1 MKKILIL
8 AAALLTLVAC
18 HRDPHF
24 ISDKD
29 YRNEVHADFE
39 ARMAD
44 FPMLQVQLDTLSR
57 MEREAMEFLYAYM
70 PLSDL
75 ADYEP
80 SFYLQQVRYAFKA
93 REEMP
98 WGKAVPEDVF
108 RHFVLV
114 YRVNNENLDT
124 ARMVF
129 YRELKERVKGMTI
142 EEAALEV
149 NHWCH
154 EHVAYRASDSRTS
167 APLAT
172 MRTSLGRCGEE
183 STFTVTALRAVGIP
197 ARQCY
202 TPRWAH
208 CDDNHAWVEVWVGNT
223 TEGSEPRNKKYGK
236 WNTTEGSEPCNKK
249 CCGEWKFLG
258 ACEPDPRLNMGW
270 FSVPSTRCMMVHTKA
285 FGKYKGD
292 EEVVKRTGLYSEL
305 NLLSHYAPT
314 RRVIVTVQDENG
326 FPVKAQVKFKL
337 YNYAEYYTLADMATD
352 VNGKASLTTGLGDLL
367 IWASDGDRYAFE
379 KIDVR
384 QDSTLML
391 ILGTRTSSSAK
402 TTQLEKQ
409 DVRQDSTMTI
419 VLNSQSERKEQKEGS
434 DNSFGSDCEKI
445 VLFEMVPPVAGE
457 PKVVAT
463 EEETAANAKR
473 LAYEDSLRNAYTAT
487 FPTKE
492 YLQQLEGLQYI
503 DQVRLWELIHK
514 SEGNYQ
520 TIIDFIAKHGWHEE
534 EFDDVYDYLK
544 SFSDK
549 DLRDITSEVLESH
562 FSYYD
567 WVNGEPYSRDMYKK
581 GILPARISNEMVRP
595 YREELSCFKGMTAEE
610 IRQWT
615 LDSVVV
621 DDSSNYYNCPISPVG
636 VYKLRRA
643 DSHSRDIFFVAA
655 CRAAGIPAYLDN
667 ATNTIYAADGSKTVF
682 RKVDFDDD
690 NNAVDVNKKQAKLT
704 LTYHGKEPA
713 KPVYWP
719 HFTLAKL
726 ENGDLRTFDFEDDP
740 RMASFPATIE
750 LEPGTYCLST
760 GNRYPDGA
768 VRSRL
773 EFFEVK
779 SGEKVTKD
787 IVILPLGP
795 RTSSS
800 ANIDPNLE
808 LFDGI
813 ALWDY
818 AGDAGMLYINLGDYS
833 EPSKHLIVELKGL
846 QKEMKAWGG
855 MTFMVGPTT
864 IGMPSWGLVNT
875 DFAYQKGLLE
885 QRICEATKCGTN
897 IQYPLVAL
905 IDKEGYIRYHSTG
918 YKIGV
923 IEQVLKA
930 WERGRPRPQNR

>member
-1 MKKILIL
+1 MKKILIPL
-8 AAALLTLVAC
+8 LTALLFVAC
-18 HRDPHF
+18 SSHDNKAEVHF
-24 ISDKD
+24 ITNDA
-29 YRNEVHADFE
+29 YRNEVHKDFVSRVKNYE
-39 ARMAD
+39 LNDLA
-44 FPMLQVQLDTLSR
+44 FDTLSVQ
-57 MEREAMEFLYAYM
+57 EREAMEFLYAYM

-80 SFYLQQVRYAFKA
+80 AFFLQQVRYAFKA

-98 WGKAVPEDVF
+98 WGKTIPEDVF

-129 YRELKERVKGMTI
+129 YRELKDRVKGMSI

-183 STFTVTALRAVGIP
+183 STFTVTAMRAVGIP

-208 CDDNHAWVEVWVGNT
+208 CDDNHAWVEVYVD
-223 TEGSEPRNKKYGK
+223 
-236 WNTTEGSEPCNKK
+236 
-249 CCGEWKFLG
+249 GEWKFLG

-270 FSVPSTRCMMVHTKA
+270 FSVPSTRCMMVHSKA

-292 EEVVKRTGLYSEL
+292 EEVVKRTSLYSEL

-314 RRVIVTVQDENG
+314 RKVTVTVQDENG

-337 YNYAEYYTLADMATD
+337 YNYAEYYTLADMTTD

-367 IWASDGDRYAFE
+367 IWACDGDRYAFE
-379 KIDVR
+379 KLDVR
-384 QDSTLML
+384 QDSTLTL
-391 ILGTRTSSSAK
+391 TLPSTINY
-402 TTQLEKQ
+402 QL
-409 DVRQDSTMTI
+409 ST
-419 VLNSQSERKEQKEGS
+419 LN
-434 DNSFGSDCEKI
+434 
-445 VLFEMVPPVAGE
+445 FEMVPPIAGQ
-457 PKVVAT
+457 PKVTAT
-463 EEETAANAKR
+463 EEETTANAKR

-487 FPTKE
+487 FPTKDN
-492 YLQQLEGLQYI
+492 YKQLMKPNSNLTDEQS
-503 DQVRLWELIHK
+503 WEVIRK
-514 SEGNYQ
+514 SEGNYAE
-520 TIIDFIAKHGWHEE
+520 IIKFLDNHAEE
-534 EFDDVYDYLK
+534 DLVVMENYPGIIQYEDGHCEQMPSKIHNSYLYDYICT
-544 SFSDK
+544 FSDK
-549 DLRDITSEVLESH
+549 DLRDITVDILEAHWAVPSVR
-562 FSYYD
+562 FAYYD
-567 WVNGEPYSRDMYKK
+567 NYKK

-595 YREELSCFKGMTAEE
+595 YREELAEFKEMKSAEE
-610 IRQWT
+610 IFQWV
-615 LDSVVV
+615 SGKIVV

-643 DSHSRDIFFVAA
+643 DCHSRDIFFVAA

-682 RKVDFDDD
+682 RKVDFNDD
-690 NNAVDVNKKQAKLT
+690 NHAVDVNKKQAKLT
-704 LTYHGKEPA
+704 LTYRGKEPA

-726 ENGDLRTFDFEDDP
+726 ENGDLCTFDFEDDA
-740 RMASFPATIE
+740 RMAKFPATIE
-750 LEPGTYCLST
+750 LEPGIYCLST

-768 VRSRL
+768 VRSRM

-779 SGEKVTKD
+779 SGEQLTKE
-787 IVILPLGP
+787 IIILPLLA
-795 RTSSS
+795 RSDELATL
-800 ANIDPNLE
+800 DKHLE

-813 ALWDY
+813 ELWDY
-818 AGDAGMLYINLGDYS
+818 AGEEGMLYVNLGDYS
-833 EPSKHLIVELKGL
+833 EPSKHLIVELRQL
-846 QKEMKAWGG
+846 QKEMKSWGG
-855 MTFMVGPTT
+855 MTLMVGPQKLNMTD
-864 IGMPSWGLVNT
+864 WHLANT
-875 DFAYQKGLLE
+875 DLAYRQGLLE
-885 QRICEATKCGTN
+885 QRICEAAKLDKVE
-897 IQYPLVAL
+897 YPLVAL
-905 IDKEGYIRYHSTG
+905 IDKEGHILYQSTG

-930 WERGRPRPQNR
+930 VS

>member
-75 ADYEP
+75 ADYAP
-80 SFYLQQVRYAFKA
+80 QFYLQQVRYAFKA
-93 REEMP
+93 REEMA
-98 WGKAVPEDVF
+98 WGKDIPEDVF

-129 YRELKERVKGMTI
+129 YRELKDRVQGMTI

-167 APLAT
+167 SPLAT
-172 MRTSLGRCGEE
+172 MKTSLGRCGEE
-183 STFTVTALRAVGIP
+183 STFTVTAMRAVGIP

-208 CDDNHAWVEVWVGNT
+208 CDDNHAWVEVYVD
-223 TEGSEPRNKKYGK
+223 
-236 WNTTEGSEPCNKK
+236 
-249 CCGEWKFLG
+249 GEWKFLG

-292 EEVVKRTGLYSEL
+292 EEVVKRTGMYSEL

-314 RRVIVTVQDENG
+314 RRVTITVQDESG
-326 FPVKAQVKFKL
+326 APLGGAQVKFKL
-337 YNYAEYYTLADMATD
+337 YNYAEYYTLAAMTTD
-352 VNGKASLTTGLGDLL
+352 ANGQASLTTGLGDLL
-367 IWASDGDRYAFE
+367 IWVTDGDTYRFR
-379 KIDVR
+379 KLDVR
-384 QDSTLML
+384 KDSVATM
-391 ILGTRTSSSAK
+391 T
-402 TTQLEKQ
+402 LEK
-409 DVRQDSTMTI
+409 DVIVRQYREDMGCI
-419 VLNSQSERKEQKEGS
+419 HDADDWV
-434 DNSFGSDCEKI
+434 
-445 VLFEMVPPVAGE
+445 FEMVPPVAGE

-463 EEETAANAKR
+463 EEETAANARR

-487 FPTKE
+487 FPTRGKINWH
-492 YLQQLEGLQYI
+492 YDDCAWDFI
-503 DQVRLWELIHK
+503 RK
-514 SEGNYQ
+514 SEGNYKEIMKFLNMHFPFEDEGPDCWPYEP
-520 TIIDFIAKHGWHEE
+520 THL
-534 EFDDVYDYLK
+534 YNYLGT
-544 SFSDK
+544 FSDK
-549 DLRDITSEVLESH
+549 DLRDITCDVLAAHWSEC
-562 FSYYD
+562 
-567 WVNGEPYSRDMYKK
+567 VNGEVCVK
-581 GILPARISNEMVRP
+581 GLMPARISNEMVRP
-595 YREELSCFKGMTAEE
+595 YREELACFKGMTAEE
-610 IRQWT
+610 IMQWVM
-615 LDSVVV
+615 DSITI

-643 DSHSRDIFFVAA
+643 DRHSRDIFFVAA
-655 CRAAGIPAYLDN
+655 CRAAGVPAYLDN
-667 ATNTIYAADGSKTVF
+667 ATNILHTWNGKSWQTTSFFSMTSSSSSA
-682 RKVDFDDD
+682 R
-690 NNAVDVNKKQAKLT
+690 LT

-768 VRSRL
+768 VRSRM

-779 SGEKVTKD
+779 ADEKITKE
-787 IVILPLGP
+787 IVILPLLAHTDELGVL
-795 RTSSS
+795 
-800 ANIDPNLE
+800 DKNLE

-813 ALWDY
+813 ELWDY
-818 AGDAGMLYINLGDYS
+818 AGNSGMLYINLGDYS
-833 EPSKHLIVELKGL
+833 EPSKHLVVELKQL

-855 MTFMVGPTT
+855 MTFMVGPAKLNMTE
-864 IGMPSWGLVNT
+864 WHLVNT
-875 DFAYQKGLLE
+875 DITYNKGLLE
-885 QRICEATKCGTN
+885 QRILEATKSGAN

-905 IDKEGYIRYHSTG
+905 IDKDGQIRYHSTG

-930 WERGRPRPQNR
+930 AK

>member
-1 MKKILIL
+1 MKRYIIL
-8 AAALLTLVAC
+8 AAAALLMLAAC
-18 HRDPHF
+18 NRDPHF
-24 ISDKD
+24 ITDRA

-39 ARMAD
+39 ARMAE
-44 FPMLQVQLDTLSR
+44 FPMLEVQLDTLNR
-57 MEREAMEFLYAYM
+57 AEREAMEFLYAYM

-80 SFYLQQVRYAFKA
+80 AFFLQQIYMAFTA

-98 WGKAVPEDVF
+98 WGKDIPEDVF

-129 YRELKERVKGMTI
+129 YRELKERVQGMTI

-172 MRTSLGRCGEE
+172 MRTALGRCGEE

-208 CDDNHAWVEVWVGNT
+208 CDDNHAWVEVYVD
-223 TEGSEPRNKKYGK
+223 
-236 WNTTEGSEPCNKK
+236 
-249 CCGEWKFLG
+249 GEWKFLG

-285 FGKYKGD
+285 FGKYKGATD
-292 EEVVKRTGLYSEL
+292 RERSTTSEEVVKRTGLFSEL

-314 RRVIVTVQDENG
+314 RRVTVTVQDENG

-337 YNYAEYYTLADMATD
+337 YNYAEYHTLATMMTGVD
-352 VNGKASLTTGLGDLL
+352 GKASLNTGLGDLL
-367 IWASDGDRYAFE
+367 VWATDGDRYTFE
-379 KIDVR
+379 KLDVR
-384 QDSTLML
+384 NDSTITLTIPS
-391 ILGTRTSSSAK
+391 ILSSQFS
-402 TTQLEKQ
+402 
-409 DVRQDSTMTI
+409 I
-419 VLNSQSERKEQKEGS
+419 LN
-434 DNSFGSDCEKI
+434 
-445 VLFEMVPPVAGE
+445 FEIVPPVAGE

-487 FPTKE
+487 FPTKDN
-492 YLQQLEGLQYI
+492 YKQLLKPNPNLTDEQA
-503 DQVRLWELIHK
+503 WEIIRK
-514 SEGNYQ
+514 SEGNYAEIVKFLNNH
-520 TIIDFIAKHGWHEE
+520 TDSVVFWKFPATRGIDGRLVQKASYHPML
-534 EFDDVYDYLK
+534 YDYLHTY
-544 SFSDK
+544 SDK
-549 DLRDITSEVLESH
+549 DMRDITAEVLEAH
-562 FSYYD
+562 FIVGPWSI
-567 WVNGEPYSRDMYKK
+567 K
-581 GILPARISNEMVRP
+581 GLIPARISNELVRP
-595 YREELSCFKGMTAEE
+595 YRDELSRFIGMTAEE
-610 IRQWT
+610 IRQWVM
-615 LDSVVV
+615 DSITI
-621 DDSSNYYNCPISPVG
+621 DDSSNYYNCPISPMG
-636 VYKLRRA
+636 VYKIRHA

-655 CRAAGIPAYLDN
+655 CRSAGIPAYLDN
-667 ATNTIYAADGSKTVF
+667 ATNIIYAQDGNTWSVETF
-682 RKVDFDDD
+682 HETSHEGHNETYRGTSL
-690 NNAVDVNKKQAKLT
+690 Q
-704 LTYHGKEPA
+704 LTYRGKEPA

-726 ENGDLRTFDFEDDP
+726 ENGDLRTFDFEDDA

-773 EFFEVK
+773 EFFTIK
-779 SGEKVTKD
+779 AGEKLTKE
-787 IVILPLGP
+787 IVILPLMERINLSTYQP
-795 RTSSS
+795 I
-800 ANIDPNLE
+800 NPHLE

-813 ALWDY
+813 ELWDY
-818 AGDAGMLYINLGDYS
+818 AGDAGMLYVNLGDYS
-833 EPSKHLIVELKGL
+833 EPSKHLIVELRQL
-846 QKEMKAWGG
+846 QKEVKAWGG

-885 QRICEATKCGTN
+885 QHILEATHSGDN
-897 IQYPLVAL
+897 VQYPLVAL
-905 IDKEGYIRYHSTG
+905 IDKDGRILYSSTG

-930 WERGRPRPQNR
+930 AKQ

>member
-1 MKKILIL
+1 MKRLL
-8 AAALLTLVAC
+8 LFAAGVLLFAAC

-24 ISDKD
+24 ITDKN

-39 ARMAD
+39 ARMAE
-44 FPMLQVQLDTLSR
+44 FPMLEVQLDTLSR

-80 SFYLQQVRYAFKA
+80 EFYLQQVRYAFKA
-93 REEMP
+93 REEMA
-98 WGKAVPEDVF
+98 WGKEVPEDVF

-183 STFTVTALRAVGIP
+183 STFTVTALRSVGIP

-208 CDDNHAWVEVWVGNT
+208 CDDNHAWVEVYVD
-223 TEGSEPRNKKYGK
+223 
-236 WNTTEGSEPCNKK
+236 
-249 CCGEWKFLG
+249 GEWKFLG

-270 FSVPSTRCMMVHTKA
+270 FSVPSTRCMMVHSKA

-292 EEVVKRTGLYSEL
+292 EEVVKRTALYSEL

-314 RRVIVTVQDENG
+314 RKVTVTVQDENG

-367 IWASDGDRYAFE
+367 IWATDGDRLAFDR
-379 KIDVR
+379 IDVR
-384 QDSTLML
+384 KDSIMTL
-391 ILGTRTSSSAK
+391 
-402 TTQLEKQ
+402 
-409 DVRQDSTMTI
+409 
-419 VLNSQSERKEQKEGS
+419 VLNS
-434 DNSFGSDCEKI
+434 SFFIPHSSLE
-445 VLFEMVPPVAGE
+445 LEMVPPVAGD

-463 EEETAANAKR
+463 EEKTAANARR

-492 YLQQLEGLQYI
+492 TYKQLMKPNPNLTDDEA
-503 DQVRLWELIHK
+503 WEIIRK
-514 SEGNYQ
+514 SEGNYAE
-520 TIIDFIAKHGWHEE
+520 IIRFLDNHAEE
-534 EFDDVYDYLK
+534 DLIEITYWTCICEGSPMWSDSCSYLYDYLCT
-544 SFSDK
+544 FSDK
-549 DLRDITSEVLESH
+549 DLRDITDNVLEAHWTVPPMNPWSK
-562 FSYYD
+562 
-567 WVNGEPYSRDMYKK
+567 EYSLYKK

-595 YREELSCFKGMTAEE
+595 YREELAEFKEMKYADYIFEWVSGHIT
-610 IRQWT
+610 
-615 LDSVVV
+615 V

-643 DSHSRDIFFVAA
+643 DRHSRDIFFVAA

-667 ATNTIYAADGSKTVF
+667 ATNTIYAADASKSTF
-682 RKVDFDDD
+682 RKMDFNDD

-726 ENGDLRTFDFEDDP
+726 ENGDLRTFDFEDDA
-740 RMASFPATIE
+740 RMAKFPATIE

-768 VRSRL
+768 VRSRM

-779 SGEKVTKD
+779 AGEKVTKE
-787 IVILPLGP
+787 IIILPLLA
-795 RTSSS
+795 RTDELGIV
-800 ANIDPNLE
+800 NPHLE

-813 ALWDY
+813 ELWDY
-818 AGDAGMLYINLGDYS
+818 AGESGMLYVNLGNYS
-833 EPSKHLIVELKGL
+833 EPSKHLVVELKQL
-846 QKEMKAWGG
+846 QKEMRAWGG
-855 MTFMVGPTT
+855 MTFMVGPTS
-864 IGMPSWGLVNT
+864 IGMPSWNLVNT

-885 QRICEATKCGTN
+885 QRIMEATKCGSD

-905 IDKEGYIRYHSTG
+905 IDKDGHIRYHSTG

-930 WERGRPRPQNR
+930 AR

>member
-1 MKKILIL
+1 MKKILL
-8 AAALLTLVAC
+8 VAAATLLFAAC

-24 ISDKD
+24 ITDRD
-29 YRNEVHADFE
+29 YRNTVHADFE
-39 ARMAD
+39 VRMAD
-44 FPMLQVQLDTLSR
+44 FPMLLVQLDTLSA

-80 SFYLQQVRYAFKA
+80 SFYLNQVRYAFKA

-98 WGKAVPEDVF
+98 WGKDVPEDIF

-129 YRELKERVKGMTI
+129 YRELKDRVKGLSM

-183 STFTVTALRAVGIP
+183 STFTVTAMRAVGIP

-208 CDDNHAWVEVWVGNT
+208 CDDNHAWVEVYVD
-223 TEGSEPRNKKYGK
+223 
-236 WNTTEGSEPCNKK
+236 
-249 CCGEWKFLG
+249 GEWKFLG

-292 EEVVKRTGLYSEL
+292 EEVVKRTSLYSEL

-314 RRVIVTVQDENG
+314 RRVTVTVVDVDG
-326 FPVKAQVKFKL
+326 APLDGAQVKFKL
-337 YNYAEYYTLADMATD
+337 YNYAEYYTLATMTTD
-352 VNGKASLTTGLGDLL
+352 KEGKASLTTGLGDLL
-367 IWASDGDRYAFE
+367 IWASDGERYTFE
-379 KIDVR
+379 KLDVR
-384 QDSTLML
+384 QDSTLTL
-391 ILGTRTSSSAK
+391 ALTHSSVSLTAATSPNLGEELDERGSSSPSK
-402 TTQLEKQ
+402 LEG
-409 DVRQDSTMTI
+409 VA
-419 VLNSQSERKEQKEGS
+419 EGQGRV
-434 DNSFGSDCEKI
+434 FT
-445 VLFEMVPPVAGE
+445 FEMVPPVVGE
-457 PKVVAT
+457 PQVIAT

-487 FPTKE
+487 FPTKDDLQRMDGIQ
-492 YLQQLEGLQYI
+492 YLNKAQKEM
-503 DQVRLWELIHK
+503 LWELVHK
-514 SEGNYQ
+514 SEGNHEAIL
-520 TIIDFIAKHGWHEE
+520 TFISKHGLHEE
-534 EFDDVYDYLK
+534 QFGPVYDYL
-544 SFSDK
+544 STFSDK
-549 DLRDITSEVLESH
+549 DLRDITSEVLEVH
-562 FSYYD
+562 YTTYD
-567 WVNGEPYSRDMYKK
+567 WDWIDEQDCPVTATGVYYK

-595 YREELSCFKGMTAEE
+595 YREELASFKGMTAEE
-610 IRQWT
+610 IKHWVM
-615 LDSVVV
+615 DSINV
-621 DDSSNYYNCPISPVG
+621 DDSGNYYNCPVSPVG

-655 CRAAGIPAYLDN
+655 CRAAEVPAYLDN
-667 ATNTIYAADGSKTVF
+667 ATNRIYVWENANWVAKDFKVLKDSKDL
-682 RKVDFDDD
+682 K
-690 NNAVDVNKKQAKLT
+690 AAKLT
-704 LTYHGKEPA
+704 LTHHGKEPA
-713 KPVYWP
+713 KPVYWS

-726 ENGDLRTFDFEDDP
+726 ENGDLRTFDFEDDA
-740 RMASFPATIE
+740 RMESFPATIE
-750 LEPGTYCLST
+750 LEPGVYCLST

-768 VRSRL
+768 VRSRM

-779 SGEKVTKD
+779 AGEKVTKE
-787 IVILPLGP
+787 IVILPLLA
-795 RTSSS
+795 RT
-800 ANIDPNLE
+800 DELGVLDKNLE

-813 ALWDY
+813 ELWDY
-818 AGDAGMLYINLGDYS
+818 AGDAGMLYVNLGDYS
-833 EPSKHLIVELKGL
+833 EPSKHLIVELKQH
-846 QKEMKAWGG
+846 QKEMKQWGG
-855 MTFMVGPTT
+855 MTFMVGPAN

-875 DFAYQKGLLE
+875 DFAYKKGQLE
-885 QRICEATKCGTN
+885 QRIHEAVRGN
-897 IQYPLVAL
+897 GHYPIVAL
-905 IDKEGYIRYHSTG
+905 INKDGHILYHSEG

-930 WERGRPRPQNR
+930 AK

>member
-1 MKKILIL
+1 MKKILL
-8 AAALLTLVAC
+8 VAAAALLFAAC
-18 HRDPHF
+18 HHDPHF
-24 ISDKD
+24 ITDKD

-39 ARMAD
+39 ARIAE
-44 FPMLQVQLDTLSR
+44 FPMLDVQLDTLSR

-80 SFYLQQVRYAFKA
+80 SFYLNQVRYAFKA
-93 REEMP
+93 RNEMP
-98 WGKAVPEDVF
+98 WGKDVPEDVF

-129 YRELKERVKGMTI
+129 YRELKMRVQGMTI

-208 CDDNHAWVEVWVGNT
+208 CDDNHAWVEVYVN
-223 TEGSEPRNKKYGK
+223 
-236 WNTTEGSEPCNKK
+236 
-249 CCGEWKFLG
+249 GEWKFLG

-314 RRVIVTVQDENG
+314 RKVTVTVQDENG

-337 YNYAEYYTLADMATD
+337 YNYAEYYTLATMTTD
-352 VNGKASLTTGLGDLL
+352 VNGRASLTTGLGDLL
-367 IWASDGDRYAFE
+367 IWATNGDRYAFE

-384 QDSTLML
+384 QDSIMTLT
-391 ILGTRTSSSAK
+391 IP
-402 TTQLEKQ
+402 
-409 DVRQDSTMTI
+409 ST
-419 VLNSQSERKEQKEGS
+419 LNSQLSTL
-434 DNSFGSDCEKI
+434 N
-445 VLFEMVPPVAGE
+445 FEIVPPVAGE

-463 EEETAANAKR
+463 EEETATNAKR

-487 FPTKE
+487 FPTKDN
-492 YLQQLEGLQYI
+492 YKQLLKPNPNLTDEQA
-503 DQVRLWELIHK
+503 WEIIHK
-514 SEGNYQ
+514 SEGNYAEIVKFLNNH
-520 TIIDFIAKHGWHEE
+520 TDSVILWKFPEVHGIDGRLVEKASYHPMLF
-534 EFDDVYDYLK
+534 DYLHTY
-544 SFSDK
+544 SDK
-549 DLRDITSEVLESH
+549 DMRDITADVLESH
-562 FSYYD
+562 FVEGPWWSTKQETD
-567 WVNGEPYSRDMYKK
+567 IK

-595 YREELSCFKGMTAEE
+595 YREELAEFRE
-610 IRQWT
+610 MKYADYIFEWVSGNIT
-615 LDSVVV
+615 V
-621 DDSSNYYNCPISPVG
+621 DDSSNYFGCPISPVG

-643 DSHSRDIFFVAA
+643 DRHSRDIFFVAA

-667 ATNTIYAADGSKTVF
+667 ATNTIYAADASKSVF
-682 RKVDFDDD
+682 RKMDFNDD
-690 NNAVDVNKKQAKLT
+690 NHAVDVNAKRARLT
-704 LTYHGKEPA
+704 LTYRGKDPA

-740 RMASFPATIE
+740 RMANFPATIE
-750 LEPGTYCLST
+750 LEPGIYCLST

-779 SGEKVTKD
+779 SGENVTKE
-787 IVILPLGP
+787 IIILPLLA
-795 RTSSS
+795 RTDELG
-800 ANIDPNLE
+800 ILDKNLE

-813 ALWDY
+813 ELWDY
-818 AGDAGMLYINLGDYS
+818 AGDAGMLYINLGDYG
-833 EPSKHLIVELKGL
+833 EPSKHLVVELRQQ
-846 QKEMKAWGG
+846 QKEMKQWGG
-855 MTFMVGPTT
+855 MTFMVGPRKLNMTD
-864 IGMPSWGLVNT
+864 WHLVNT
-875 DFAYQKGLLE
+875 DISYNKGILE
-885 QRICEATKCGTN
+885 QRILAATHG
-897 IQYPLVAL
+897 QGHYPVVAL
-905 IDKEGYIRYHSTG
+905 INKDGHILYYSEG

-930 WERGRPRPQNR
+930 AK

>member
-1 MKKILIL
+1 MKKIIP
-8 AAALLTLVAC
+8 LLMGLVLLVSC

-24 ISDKD
+24 ITDKD
-29 YRNEVHADFE
+29 YRAEVHADFE
-39 ARMAD
+39 ARCAE
-44 FPMLQVQLDTLSR
+44 FPMLQLQLDTLSA

-80 SFYLQQVRYAFKA
+80 TFYLDQVRTAFKA

-98 WGKAVPEDVF
+98 WGKDVPEDEF

-114 YRVNNENLDT
+114 YRVNNENLDS

-208 CDDNHAWVEVWVGNT
+208 CDDNHAWVEVYVN
-223 TEGSEPRNKKYGK
+223 
-236 WNTTEGSEPCNKK
+236 
-249 CCGEWKFLG
+249 GEWKFLG

-292 EEVVKRTGLYSEL
+292 EEVVKSTALFSEL

-314 RRVIVTVQDENG
+314 RKVTVTVQDENG

-337 YNYAEYYTLADMATD
+337 YNYAEYYTLATIATNAD
-352 VNGKASLTTGLGDLL
+352 GEASLTTGLGDLL
-367 IWASDGDRYAFE
+367 IWTTDGDRYAFE

-384 QDSTLML
+384 QDSTLTL

-402 TTQLEKQ
+402 TTQ
-409 DVRQDSTMTI
+409 VRTGTSALPGI
-419 VLNSQSERKEQKEGS
+419 VT
-434 DNSFGSDCEKI
+434 
-445 VLFEMVPPVAGE
+445 FEIVPPVAGD

-473 LAYEDSLRNAYTAT
+473 LAYEDSLRNAYSAT
-487 FPTKE
+487 FPTRGKINWH
-492 YLQQLEGLQYI
+492 YDDCAWDFI
-503 DQVRLWELIHK
+503 RK
-514 SEGNYQ
+514 SEGNYKEIMKFLNMHFPFEDEGPDCWPYEP
-520 TIIDFIAKHGWHEE
+520 THL
-534 EFDDVYDYLK
+534 YNYLGT
-544 SFSDK
+544 FSDK
-549 DLRDITSEVLESH
+549 DLRDITCDVLAAHWSEC
-562 FSYYD
+562 
-567 WVNGEPYSRDMYKK
+567 VNGEVCVK
-581 GILPARISNEMVRP
+581 GLMPARISNEMVRP
-595 YREELSCFKGMTAEE
+595 YREELACFKGMTAEE
-610 IRQWT
+610 IRRWVM
-615 LDSVVV
+615 DSITI

-636 VYKLRRA
+636 VYKLRCA

-655 CRAAGIPAYLDN
+655 CRAAEVPAYLDN
-667 ATNTIYAADGSKTVF
+667 ATNRIYVWEKASWVTKDFKGLNGSKDL
-682 RKVDFDDD
+682 K
-690 NNAVDVNKKQAKLT
+690 AAGLT

-750 LEPGTYCLST
+750 VEPGIYCLST
-760 GNRYPDGA
+760 GNRYPDGE
-768 VRSRL
+768 VRSRM

-779 SGEKVTKD
+779 AGERVTKE
-787 IVILPLGP
+787 IVILPLLA
-795 RTSSS
+795 RT
-800 ANIDPNLE
+800 DELGVVDKNLE
-808 LFDGI
+808 LFNGVE
-813 ALWDY
+813 LWDY
-818 AGDAGMLYINLGDYS
+818 AGDAGMLYVNLGEYS
-833 EPSKHLIVELKGL
+833 EPSKHLIVELRQL
-846 QKEMKAWGG
+846 QKEMKQWGG
-855 MTFMVGPTT
+855 MTFMVGPSS
-864 IGMPSWGLVNT
+864 IDMPSWNLVNT
-875 DFAYQKGLLE
+875 DYAYRKGMLE
-885 QRICEATKCGTN
+885 ERICDAVKLDKVE
-897 IQYPLVAL
+897 YPLVAL
-905 IDKEGYIRYHSTG
+905 IDKDGGIRYHSMG

-930 WERGRPRPQNR
+930 CK

>member
-1 MKKILIL
+1 MKRIVLLVAAVLLL
-8 AAALLTLVAC
+8 AAC
-18 HRDPHF
+18 GRDPHF
-24 ISDKD
+24 ITDKQ
-29 YRNEVHADFE
+29 YRDEVHADFE
-39 ARMAD
+39 ARMAE
-44 FPMLQVQLDTLSR
+44 FPMLDVRLDTLSR
-57 MEREAMEFLYAYM
+57 AEREAMEFLYAYM

-80 SFYLQQVRYAFKA
+80 SFYLNQVRYAFKT
-93 REEMP
+93 REEMA
-98 WGKAVPEDVF
+98 WGKDIPEDVF

-129 YRELKERVKGMTI
+129 YRELKERVKGMTM

-172 MRTSLGRCGEE
+172 LRTSLGRCGEE

-208 CDDNHAWVEVWVGNT
+208 CDDNHAWVEVWVGST
-223 TEGSEPRNKKYGK
+223 TEGSE
-236 WNTTEGSEPCNKK
+236 SCNKK
-249 CCGEWKFLG
+249 CCNGEWKFLG

-292 EEVVKRTGLYSEL
+292 EEVVKRTGMYSEL
-305 NLLSHYAPT
+305 NLLPHYAPT
-314 RRVIVTVQDENG
+314 RRVTVTVQEESG
-326 FPVKAQVKFKL
+326 APLGGAQVKFKL
-337 YNYAEYYTLADMATD
+337 YNYAEYYTLANVTTD
-352 VNGKASLTTGLGDLL
+352 AEGHASLTTGLGDLL
-367 IWASDGDRYAFE
+367 IWATDGEHYAFE
-379 KIDVR
+379 K
-384 QDSTLML
+384 L
-391 ILGTRTSSSAK
+391 
-402 TTQLEKQ
+402 
-409 DVRQDSTMTI
+409 DVRQDSTMTL
-419 VLNSQSERKEQKEGS
+419 VLADKS
-434 DNSFGSDCEKI
+434 DASGKSDI
-445 VLFEMVPPVAGE
+445 ITFEIVPPVAGE

-492 YLQQLEGLQYI
+492 AYKQLMKPNPNLTDEQS
-503 DQVRLWELIHK
+503 WEIIRK
-514 SEGNYQ
+514 SEGNYAE
-520 TIIDFIAKHGWHEE
+520 IIKFLDNHIEDYRVKNIAVVTSINGAADIYENWNPL
-534 EFDDVYDYLK
+534 YDYLCTY
-544 SFSDK
+544 SDK
-549 DLRDITSEVLESH
+549 DLRDITTDVLEASS
-562 FSYYD
+562 FMPGPPWYD
-567 WVNGEPYSRDMYKK
+567 VFKR
-581 GILPARISNEMVRP
+581 GIMPARISNEMVRP
-595 YREELSCFKGMTAEE
+595 YRAELSCFKGMTADS
-610 IRQWT
+610 IRRWVV
-615 LDSVVV
+615 DSIVV
-621 DDSSNYYNCPISPVG
+621 DDTSNYYNCPISPVG
-636 VYKLRRA
+636 VYKIRHA
-643 DSHSRDIFFVAA
+643 DPHSRDIFFVAA

-667 ATNTIYAADGSKTVF
+667 ATNTIYAADASKTVF
-682 RKVDFDDD
+682 RKVDFNDD
-690 NNAVDVNKKQAKLT
+690 NSSLLTPHSSLT
-704 LTYHGKEPA
+704 LVYKGKEPA

-726 ENGDLRTFDFEDDP
+726 ENGDLRTFDFEDDA
-740 RMASFPATIE
+740 RMASFPATLE

-773 EFFEVK
+773 EFFEIK
-779 SGEKVTKD
+779 AGEKVAKE
-787 IVILPLGP
+787 IIILPLVERINLSTYQRINP
-795 RTSSS
+795 H
-800 ANIDPNLE
+800 LE

-813 ALWDY
+813 ELWDY

-833 EPSKHLIVELKGL
+833 EPSKHLIVELIQQ
-846 QKEMKAWGG
+846 QKDMKQWGG

-864 IGMPSWGLVNT
+864 IGMPSWGLANT

-885 QRICEATKCGTN
+885 QHICEAAKLGN
-897 IQYPLVAL
+897 VEYPLVAL
-905 IDKEGYIRYHSTG
+905 IDKEGCILYHSTG

-930 WERGRPRPQNR
+930 AIH

>member
-1 MKKILIL
+1 MKRRIVL
-8 AAALLTLVAC
+8 AAVVLLALVGC
-18 HRDPHF
+18 RRDPHF
-24 ISDKD
+24 ITDRD
-29 YRNEVHADFE
+29 YRSMVHEDFE
-39 ARMAD
+39 TRVSQ
-44 FPMLQVQLDTLSR
+44 FSMLNSQLRLDTLSR
-57 MEREAMEFLYAYM
+57 AEREAMEFLYAYM

-80 SFYLQQVRYAFKA
+80 AFYLDQVRYAFRA

-98 WGKAVPEDVF
+98 WGKDIPEDVF

-129 YRELKERVKGMTI
+129 FRELKERVQGMTI

-183 STFTVTALRAVGIP
+183 STFAVTALRAVGIP

-208 CDDNHAWVEVWVGNT
+208 CDDNHAWVEVWVSG
-223 TEGSEPRNKKYGK
+223 ESGAS
-236 WNTTEGSEPCNKK
+236 
-249 CCGEWKFLG
+249 GEWKFLG

-270 FSVPSTRCMMVHTKA
+270 FSVPSTRCMMVHSKA

-292 EEVVKRTGLYSEL
+292 EEVVRRTSLYSEL

-314 RRVIVTVQDENG
+314 RRVTVTVQDEEG
-326 FPVKAQVKFKL
+326 KPLEGAQVKFKL
-337 YNYAEYYTLADMATD
+337 YNYAEYYTLSTQTTD
-352 VNGKASLTTGLGDLL
+352 AEGKASLTTGLGDLL
-367 IWASDGDRYAFE
+367 VWATDGDRYAFD

-384 QDSTLML
+384 QDSALTLHDWYA
-391 ILGTRTSSSAK
+391 GCQPADDSEVTAGWQPAY
-402 TTQLEKQ
+402 QL
-409 DVRQDSTMTI
+409 
-419 VLNSQSERKEQKEGS
+419 
-434 DNSFGSDCEKI
+434 
-445 VLFEMVPPVAGE
+445 EMVPPVAGE
-457 PKVVAT
+457 PKVVAS
-463 EEETAANAKR
+463 EEEIAANAKR

-487 FPTKE
+487 FPTKDN
-492 YLQQLEGLQYI
+492 YKQLLKPNINITDEQA
-503 DQVRLWELIHK
+503 WEIIHK
-514 SEGNYQ
+514 SEGNYAE
-520 TIIDFIAKHGWHEE
+520 IAKFINNHCDSVKVWYYSAGFDFGLVCEE
-534 EFDDVYDYLK
+534 RFEYTPHLYDYLCT
-544 SFSDK
+544 FSDK
-549 DLRDITSEVLESH
+549 DLRDITANVLESH
-562 FSYYD
+562 YAITGDEYLLS
-567 WVNGEPYSRDMYKK
+567 VQK

-595 YREELSCFKGMTAEE
+595 YRKELACFKGMTAEE

-615 LDSVVV
+615 LDSIAI

-655 CRAAGIPAYLDN
+655 CRAAGVPAYLDN
-667 ATNTIYAADGSKTVF
+667 ATNTVFAAGENNGEF
-682 RKVDFDDD
+682 RIVNFEDASA
-690 NNAVDVNKKQAKLT
+690 NNSEFKIQNSQLT
-704 LTYHGKEPA
+704 LTYRGKEPA

-726 ENGDLRTFDFEDDP
+726 ENGDLRTFDFENDP
-740 RMASFPATIE
+740 RMASFPATIS

-779 SGEKVTKD
+779 AGEKVTKE
-787 IVILPLGP
+787 IVIPPLEDKLN
-795 RTSSS
+795 TEHLTL
-800 ANIDPNLE
+800 DTHLE

-813 ALWDY
+813 ELWDY
-818 AGDAGMLYINLGDYS
+818 AGKEGMLYVNLGEYS
-833 EPSKHLIVELKGL
+833 EPSKHLIVELRQL
-846 QKEMKAWGG
+846 QKEMKQWGG
-855 MTFMVGPTT
+855 MTLMVGPAT
-864 IGMPSWGLVNT
+864 IGMPQWGLANT
-875 DFAYQKGLLE
+875 DFAYQKGELE
-885 QRICEATKCGTN
+885 QRICEAAGLSN
-897 IQYPLVAL
+897 VEYPLVAL
-905 IDKEGYIRYHSTG
+905 IDKDGHILYRSTG

-923 IEQVLKA
+923 VEQVLKA
-930 WERGRPRPQNR
+930 TRR

>member
-1 MKKILIL
+1 MSMIVYRRFRWIAFCRCWLFVGLFGFLL
-8 AAALLTLVAC
+8 AGCA
-18 HRDPHF
+18 PHF
-24 ISDKD
+24 ITDKD

-39 ARMAD
+39 ARVSQ
-44 FPMLQVQLDTLSR
+44 FSIFNSQLRLDTLCQA
-57 MEREAMEFLYAYM
+57 EREAMEFLYAYM

-80 SFYLQQVRYAFKA
+80 AFYLQQVRYAFKA

-98 WGKAVPEDVF
+98 WGKAVPEDIF

-129 YRELKERVKGMTI
+129 YRALKERVKGMTM

-208 CDDNHAWVEVWVGNT
+208 CDDNHAWVEVYVD
-223 TEGSEPRNKKYGK
+223 
-236 WNTTEGSEPCNKK
+236 
-249 CCGEWKFLG
+249 GEWKFLG

-314 RRVIVTVQDENG
+314 RRVTVSVHDENG

-337 YNYAEYYTLADMATD
+337 YNYAEYYTLADMTTD
-352 VNGKASLTTGLGDLL
+352 VNGQASLTTGLGDLL
-367 IWASDGDRYAFE
+367 IWATNGDRYAFE

-384 QDSTLML
+384 QDSIMTLT
-391 ILGTRTSSSAK
+391 IP
-402 TTQLEKQ
+402 
-409 DVRQDSTMTI
+409 ST
-419 VLNSQSERKEQKEGS
+419 LNSQLSTL
-434 DNSFGSDCEKI
+434 N
-445 VLFEMVPPVAGE
+445 FEIVPPIAGE
-457 PKVVAT
+457 PKVTAT

-487 FPTKE
+487 FPTKDNYKQFMKPNHNLTDE
-492 YLQQLEGLQYI
+492 QA
-503 DQVRLWELIHK
+503 WEIIHK
-514 SEGNYQ
+514 SEGNYAE
-520 TIIDFIAKHGWHEE
+520 IIKFLDNHTEENSAIAGETEATCIGCFDGFIISWNS
-534 EFDDVYDYLK
+534 FYDYIH

-549 DLRDITSEVLESH
+549 DLRDITAEVLESH
-562 FSYYD
+562 
-567 WVNGEPYSRDMYKK
+567 WAMPPMHPMANGYGPYRK
-581 GILPARISNEMVRP
+581 GGLPARISNEMVRP
-595 YREELSCFKGMTAEE
+595 YREELACFKGMTAEE
-610 IRQWT
+610 IRQWVV
-615 LDSVVV
+615 DSIAI

-636 VYKLRRA
+636 VNKIRRA

-667 ATNTIYAADGSKTVF
+667 ATNTIYTWDNKSWQITSFSSMTSSSGSA
-682 RKVDFDDD
+682 R
-690 NNAVDVNKKQAKLT
+690 LT

-713 KPVYWP
+713 KPIYWP

-726 ENGDLRTFDFEDDP
+726 EKGDLRTFDFEDDP

-768 VRSRL
+768 VRSHL

-779 SGEKVTKD
+779 AGEHVTKE
-787 IVILPLGP
+787 IVILPLVE
-795 RTSSS
+795 RTDPSTHPC
-800 ANIDPNLE
+800 IDPHTE

-813 ALWDY
+813 ELWDY
-818 AGDAGMLYINLGDYS
+818 AGEKGMLYINLGDYS
-833 EPSKHLIVELKGL
+833 EPSKHLVVELRQR
-846 QKEMKAWGG
+846 QKEMRRWGG
-855 MTFMVGPTT
+855 MTMLVGPSD
-864 IGMPSWGLVNT
+864 IGMVDWNLAGT
-875 DFAYQKGLLE
+875 DLSFHKGMLE
-885 QRICEATKCGTN
+885 QKIVEALRLKT
-897 IQYPLVAL
+897 IQYPLVVL
-905 IDKEGYIRYHSTG
+905 IDKEGRIRYHSEG

-923 IEQVLKA
+923 VGQVL
-930 WERGRPRPQNR
+930 RLFHL

>member
-1 MKKILIL
+1 MKKILLLVI
-8 AAALLTLVAC
+8 AALLCLTAC
-18 HRDPHF
+18 QRDPHF
-24 ISDKD
+24 ITDRA

-39 ARMAD
+39 ARMAE

-80 SFYLQQVRYAFKA
+80 AFYLQQVRYAFKA

-98 WGKAVPEDVF
+98 WGKDIPEDVF

-129 YRELKERVKGMTI
+129 YRELKDRVGGMTI

-208 CDDNHAWVEVWVGNT
+208 CDDNHAWVEVFVD
-223 TEGSEPRNKKYGK
+223 
-236 WNTTEGSEPCNKK
+236 
-249 CCGEWKFLG
+249 GEWKFLG

-292 EEVVKRTGLYSEL
+292 EEVVKRTSIYSEL

-314 RRVIVTVQDENG
+314 RRVTITVLDADGKPLEG
-326 FPVKAQVKFKL
+326 AQVKFKL
-337 YNYAEYYTLADMATD
+337 YNYAEYYTLSTQTTD
-352 VNGKASLTTGLGDLL
+352 KDGHASLTTGLGDLL
-367 IWASDGDRYAFE
+367 IWATDGEHYTFD

-384 QDSTLML
+384 QDSTLAL
-391 ILGTRTSSSAK
+391 VIPSSLSSQFPIL
-402 TTQLEKQ
+402 
-409 DVRQDSTMTI
+409 
-419 VLNSQSERKEQKEGS
+419 NY
-434 DNSFGSDCEKI
+434 
-445 VLFEMVPPVAGE
+445 EMVPPTAGQ

-463 EEETAANAKR
+463 EEETAANARR

-487 FPTKE
+487 FPTKDDFQRMDGIQ
-492 YLQQLEGLQYI
+492 YLNKAQKEM
-503 DQVRLWELIHK
+503 LWELVHK
-514 SEGNYQ
+514 SEGNHE
-520 TIIDFIAKHGWHEE
+520 TILTFISKHGLHEE
-534 EFDDVYDYLK
+534 QFGPVYDYL
-544 SFSDK
+544 STFSDK
-549 DLRDITSEVLESH
+549 DLRDITSEVLEVH
-562 FSYYD
+562 YTTYD
-567 WVNGEPYSRDMYKK
+567 WDWIDEQDCPVTATGVYYK

-595 YREELSCFKGMTAEE
+595 YREELTCFKSMTAEE
-610 IRQWT
+610 IRQWVI
-615 LDSVVV
+615 DSIVI
-621 DDSSNYYNCPISPVG
+621 DDSNNYFGCPISPVG

-655 CRAAGIPAYLDN
+655 CRAAGVPAYLDN
-667 ATNTIYAADGSKTVF
+667 ATNIIHYSGDGKVWRTIGFAEKADDGLPNVAF
-682 RKVDFDDD
+682 
-690 NNAVDVNKKQAKLT
+690 LT
-704 LTYHGKEPA
+704 LTYHGKDPA

-726 ENGDLRTFDFEDDP
+726 ENGDLRTFDFEDDS
-740 RMASFPATIE
+740 RMASFPASLII
-750 LEPGTYCLST
+750 EPGVYCLST

-779 SGEKVTKD
+779 SGEKVTKE
-787 IVILPLGP
+787 IVILPL
-795 RTSSS
+795 
-800 ANIDPNLE
+800 IDRQNTKHLTLNPHLE

-813 ALWDY
+813 ELWDY
-818 AGDAGMLYINLGDYS
+818 AGDAGMLYVNLGEYS
-833 EPSKHLIVELKGL
+833 EPSKHLIVELKQL
-846 QKEMKAWGG
+846 QKEVKAWGG

-875 DFAYQKGLLE
+875 DFAYQKGTLE
-885 QRICEATKCGTN
+885 QHICEAAKIGKVE
-897 IQYPLVAL
+897 YPLVAL

-918 YKIGV
+918 YNIGV

-930 WERGRPRPQNR
+930 AKN

>member
-1 MKKILIL
+1 MKKILFVV
-8 AAALLTLVAC
+8 AAVLMFAAC

-24 ISDKD
+24 ITDED

-39 ARMAD
+39 VRMAE
-44 FPMLQVQLDTLSR
+44 FPMLEVQLDTLSA

-80 SFYLQQVRYAFKA
+80 SFYLQQVRYAFKV

-98 WGKAVPEDVF
+98 WGKDIPEDIF

-129 YRELKERVKGMTI
+129 YRELKERVKGMTM
-142 EEAALEV
+142 ETAALEV

-172 MRTSLGRCGEE
+172 LKTSLGRCGEE

-208 CDDNHAWVEVWVGNT
+208 CDDNHAWVEVYVD
-223 TEGSEPRNKKYGK
+223 
-236 WNTTEGSEPCNKK
+236 
-249 CCGEWKFLG
+249 GEWKFLG

-314 RRVIVTVQDENG
+314 RKVTVTVQDENG
-326 FPVKAQVKFKL
+326 FPIKAQVKFKL
-337 YNYAEYYTLADMATD
+337 YNYAEYYTLATMTTD
-352 VNGKASLTTGLGDLL
+352 VNGRASLTTGLGDLL
-367 IWASDGDRYAFE
+367 IWATNGDRYAFE

-384 QDSTLML
+384 QDSIMTLT
-391 ILGTRTSSSAK
+391 IP
-402 TTQLEKQ
+402 
-409 DVRQDSTMTI
+409 ST
-419 VLNSQSERKEQKEGS
+419 LNSQLSTL
-434 DNSFGSDCEKI
+434 N
-445 VLFEMVPPVAGE
+445 FEIVPPVAGE

-463 EEETAANAKR
+463 EEETATNAKR

-487 FPTKE
+487 FPTKDN
-492 YLQQLEGLQYI
+492 YKQLLKPNPNLTDEQA
-503 DQVRLWELIHK
+503 WEIIHK
-514 SEGNYQ
+514 SEGNYAEIVKFLNNH
-520 TIIDFIAKHGWHEE
+520 TDSVILWKFPEVHGIDGRLVEKASYHPMLF
-534 EFDDVYDYLK
+534 DYLHTY
-544 SFSDK
+544 SDK
-549 DLRDITSEVLESH
+549 DMRDITADVLESH
-562 FSYYD
+562 FVEGPWWSTKQETD
-567 WVNGEPYSRDMYKK
+567 IK

-595 YREELSCFKGMTAEE
+595 YREELAEFKEMKYAEK
-610 IRQWT
+610 IFQWVSGHIT
-615 LDSVVV
+615 V

-636 VYKLRRA
+636 VYKLRHA
-643 DSHSRDIFFVAA
+643 DRHSRDIFFVAA

-667 ATNTIYAADGSKTVF
+667 ATNTIYAADASKSVF
-682 RKVDFDDD
+682 RKMDFNDD
-690 NNAVDVNKKQAKLT
+690 NHPVDVNAKRARLT
-704 LTYHGKEPA
+704 LTYRGKEPA
-713 KPVYWP
+713 KPVYWL

-726 ENGDLRTFDFEDDP
+726 ENGDLRTFDFEDDA

-768 VRSRL
+768 VRSRM

-779 SGEKVTKD
+779 SGEQVTKE
-787 IVILPLGP
+787 IIILPLLA
-795 RTSSS
+795 RT
-800 ANIDPNLE
+800 DELGVLDKNLG

-813 ALWDY
+813 ELWDY

-833 EPSKHLIVELKGL
+833 EPSKHLVVELRQL
-846 QKEMKAWGG
+846 QKEMKQWGG
-855 MTFMVGPTT
+855 MTFMVGPRKLNMTD
-864 IGMPSWGLVNT
+864 WHLVNT
-875 DFAYQKGLLE
+875 DISYNKGIIE
-885 QRICEATKCGTN
+885 QRILEATHG
-897 IQYPLVAL
+897 QGHYPIVAL
-905 IDKEGYIRYHSTG
+905 INKDGHILYYSEG

-930 WERGRPRPQNR
+930 AK

>member
-1 MKKILIL
+1 MKRLL
-8 AAALLTLVAC
+8 LFAAGVLLFAAC

-24 ISDKD
+24 ITDKN

-39 ARMAD
+39 ARMAE

-80 SFYLQQVRYAFKA
+80 EFYLQQVRYAFKA
-93 REEMP
+93 REEMA
-98 WGKAVPEDVF
+98 WGKEVPEDVF

-129 YRELKERVKGMTI
+129 YRELKERVKGMTM

-154 EHVAYRASDSRTS
+154 EHVAYRAADARTS

-172 MRTSLGRCGEE
+172 LRTSLGRCGEE
-183 STFTVTALRAVGIP
+183 STFTVTALRAIGIP

-208 CDDNHAWVEVWVGNT
+208 CDDNHAWVEVYVD
-223 TEGSEPRNKKYGK
+223 
-236 WNTTEGSEPCNKK
+236 
-249 CCGEWKFLG
+249 GEWKFLG

-270 FSVPSTRCMMVHTKA
+270 FSVPSTRCMMVHSKA

-292 EEVVKRTGLYSEL
+292 EEVVKRTSLYSEL

-314 RRVIVTVQDENG
+314 RRVTVTVQDADG
-326 FPVKAQVKFKL
+326 KPLPGAKVKFKL
-337 YNYAEYYTLADMATD
+337 YNYAEYYTLSTQTADAE
-352 VNGKASLTTGLGDLL
+352 GKASLTTGLGDLL
-367 IWASDGDRYAFE
+367 IWVTDGDSYRFI
-379 KIDVR
+379 KMDVR
-384 QDSTLML
+384 KDSVATVK
-391 ILGTRTSSSAK
+391 I
-402 TTQLEKQ
+402 EK
-409 DVRQDSTMTI
+409 DVI
-419 VLNSQSERKEQKEGS
+419 VMQYREGQGCI
-434 DNSFGSDCEKI
+434 DEEDDW
-445 VLFEMVPPVAGE
+445 VYEMVPPVAGE

-492 YLQQLEGLQYI
+492 NYKQLMKPNPNLTDEQA
-503 DQVRLWELIHK
+503 WEIIHK
-514 SEGNYQ
+514 SEGNYAE
-520 TIIDFIAKHGWHEE
+520 IIKFLDNHTEENQAIAGETEATCISCSDGFIISWNV
-534 EFDDVYDYLK
+534 FYDYLC

-549 DLRDITSEVLESH
+549 DLRDITAEVLEAH
-562 FSYYD
+562 WMVPPMDPMANEY
-567 WVNGEPYSRDMYKK
+567 GPYRK
-581 GILPARISNEMVRP
+581 GGLPARISNELVRP

-615 LDSVVV
+615 LDSIIV

-636 VYKLRRA
+636 VYKLRHA

-655 CRAAGIPAYLDN
+655 CRAADIPAYLDN
-667 ATNTIYAADGSKTVF
+667 ATNILYTWNGKGWQTTSLSSTPRESSTSSKSS
-682 RKVDFDDD
+682 
-690 NNAVDVNKKQAKLT
+690 LT

-768 VRSRL
+768 VRSRM

-779 SGEKVTKD
+779 AGEKVTKE
-787 IVILPLGP
+787 IIILPLLA
-795 RTSSS
+795 RTDELGIV
-800 ANIDPNLE
+800 NPHLE

-813 ALWDY
+813 ELWDY
-818 AGDAGMLYINLGDYS
+818 AGESGMLYVNLGNYS
-833 EPSKHLIVELKGL
+833 EPSKHLVVELKQL
-846 QKEMKAWGG
+846 QKEMRAWGG
-855 MTFMVGPTT
+855 MTFMVGPTS
-864 IGMPSWGLVNT
+864 IGMPSWNLVNT

-885 QRICEATKCGTN
+885 QRIMEATKCGSD

-905 IDKEGYIRYHSTG
+905 IDKDGHIRYHSTG

-930 WERGRPRPQNR
+930 AR

>member
-1 MKKILIL
+1 MKKIVVFAAAVLLL
-8 AAALLTLVAC
+8 AACRHET
-18 HRDPHF
+18 HF
-24 ISDKD
+24 ITDETYCS
-29 YRNEVHADFE
+29 EVHADYE
-39 ARMAD
+39 VRMAD
-44 FPMLQVQLDTLSR
+44 YPMVHLRLDTLTT

-80 SFYLQQVRYAFKA
+80 EFYLQQVRYALRA

-98 WGKAVPEDVF
+98 WGKAVPEDIF

-129 YRELKERVKGMTI
+129 YRELKDRVGGMTM

-208 CDDNHAWVEVWVGNT
+208 CDDNHAWVEVYVD
-223 TEGSEPRNKKYGK
+223 
-236 WNTTEGSEPCNKK
+236 
-249 CCGEWKFLG
+249 GEWKFLG

-292 EEVVKRTGLYSEL
+292 EEVVKRTSMYSEL
-305 NLLSHYAPT
+305 NLLGHYAPT
-314 RRVIVTVQDENG
+314 RKVTVTVIDESG
-326 FPVKAQVKFKL
+326 APFEGAQVKFKL
-337 YNYAEYYTLADMATD
+337 YNYAEYYTLSTQTTD
-352 VNGKASLTTGLGDLL
+352 SEGKASLTTGLGDLL
-367 IWASDGDRYAFE
+367 IWATDGERYAFE
-379 KIDVR
+379 KIDMR
-384 QDSTLML
+384 QDSTLTL
-391 ILGTRTSSSAK
+391 ILSNQR
-402 TTQLEKQ
+402 
-409 DVRQDSTMTI
+409 I
-419 VLNSQSERKEQKEGS
+419 LNNPIFDFS
-434 DNSFGSDCEKI
+434 
-445 VLFEMVPPVAGE
+445 MVPPVAGA

-473 LAYEDSLRNAYTAT
+473 LAFEDSLRNAYTAT

-492 YLQQLEGLQYI
+492 NYTKLLPYTDDNAWDI
-503 DQVRLWELIHK
+503 IRR
-514 SEGNYQ
+514 SEGNYAE
-520 TIIDFIAKHGWHEE
+520 IAEFIWEDF
-534 EFDDVYDYLK
+534 DYDYLCT
-544 SFSDK
+544 FSDK
-549 DLRDITSEVLESH
+549 DLRDITADVLASNYDLFTDKNVSYEV
-562 FSYYD
+562 
-567 WVNGEPYSRDMYKK
+567 YKK

-595 YREELSCFKGMTAEE
+595 YREELACFKGMTADS
-610 IRQWT
+610 IRRWVV
-615 LDSVVV
+615 DNIVV
-621 DDSSNYYNCPISPVG
+621 DDSSNYFGCPISPVG

-643 DSHSRDIFFVAA
+643 DRHSRDIFFVAT
-655 CRAAGIPAYLDN
+655 CRAAGVPAYLDN
-667 ATNTIYAADGSKTVF
+667 ATNIIYSWDGKDWKKSDWSDEADKSY
-682 RKVDFDDD
+682 
-690 NNAVDVNKKQAKLT
+690 NATLT
-704 LTYHGKEPA
+704 LTYRGKEPA

-740 RMASFPATIE
+740 RMKWKVESGKWKTDVIT

-779 SGEKVTKD
+779 ADEKITKE
-787 IVILPLGP
+787 IVILPLLA
-795 RTSSS
+795 RT
-800 ANIDPNLE
+800 DELGVLDKNLE

-813 ALWDY
+813 ELWDY
-818 AGDAGMLYINLGDYS
+818 AGKNGMLYINLGDYS
-833 EPSKHLIVELKGL
+833 EPSKHLVVELKQL
-846 QKEMKAWGG
+846 QKEMKQWGG
-855 MTFMVGPTT
+855 MTLMIGPAKLN
-864 IGMPSWGLVNT
+864 MAEWHLVNT
-875 DFAYQKGLLE
+875 DIAYNKGVLE
-885 QRICEATKCGTN
+885 QRILEATKSSAV
-897 IQYPLVAL
+897 QYPLVAL
-905 IDKEGYIRYHSTG
+905 IDKEGHILYHSQG

-923 IEQVLKA
+923 IEQILKA
-930 WERGRPRPQNR
+930 ARR